1 MSRKK
6 LKNLK
11 LPKRTVSEPTVL
23 SLVRGPEQFV
33 SGIEQRTIPSSGRG
47 YEGIFFLKFS
57 RVFFLDRKLFR
68 MV

>member
-1 MSRKK
+1 
-6 LKNLK
+6 
-11 LPKRTVSEPTVL
+11 VL